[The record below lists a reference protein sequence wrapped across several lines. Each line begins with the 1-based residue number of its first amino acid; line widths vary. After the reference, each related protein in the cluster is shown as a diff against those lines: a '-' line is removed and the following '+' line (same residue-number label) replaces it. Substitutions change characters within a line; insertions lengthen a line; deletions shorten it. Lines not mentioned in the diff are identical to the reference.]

1 MNAKKLQ
8 EIAEKANK
16 SIYNNICKNFKDIE
30 KILKKYA
37 QLGFGNCSIVCSPEN
52 IRLFEK
58 EAISRGLRVYTYIN
72 EDNNGQ
78 LDFSWWI

>member
-1 MNAKKLQ
+1 
-8 EIAEKANK
+8 
-16 SIYNNICKNFKDIE
+16 
-30 KILKKYA
+30 
-37 QLGFGNCSIVCSPEN
+37 VCSPEN